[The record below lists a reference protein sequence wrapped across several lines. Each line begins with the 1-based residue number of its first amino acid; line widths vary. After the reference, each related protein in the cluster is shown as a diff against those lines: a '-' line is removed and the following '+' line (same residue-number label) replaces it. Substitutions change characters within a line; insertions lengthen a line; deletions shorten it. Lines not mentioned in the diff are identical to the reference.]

1 MKFFTRKRIYFPE
14 SQDKRLKWLIFV
26 AGIVSILAFLSV
38 KIFTSEH
45 PLPYSN
51 RMITA
56 AQIMEKAIS
65 AIRSY
70 CNRTGIKIDETT
82 DPNLTGLIGSEI
94 SPIATTLGNLAAKRT
109 TTNPEFAALVV
120 RLLEE
125 AGVSPGDTIA
135 IGSSGSFPALMIAA
149 IAAAQSLNVYPII
162 IISLGASSYGAT
174 NPDFNLLS
182 IYEVLFQKKIF
193 TVQPAAVSLGGDQ
206 DVGRDFD
213 PAIKAR
219 LIKQI
224 KNSGFPF
231 IYEPNLEKNVA
242 KRMKIFEGNSSKKSR
257 IAAFVN
263 IGGGYANIGT
273 SEQVLKIKPGLSHP
287 RSIPPKAE
295 RGVLFG
301 MAARKIPIIHLLYI
315 KGLAMKYGLPWDPI
329 PLPEPM
335 ESGSFNIQSNQD
347 IRLWI
352 ISGIYFTI
360 LIGLIVYGI
369 RFNFHPTEK

>member
-1 MKFFTRKRIYFPE
+1 MKFFARKRIYFPE
-14 SQDKRLKWLIFV
+14 SQDKKLKWLIFV

-329 PLPEPM
+329 PLPKPM
-335 ESGSFNIQSNQD
+335 ESGLFNIQSNQNSQF
-347 IRLWI
+347 WI
-352 ISGIYFTI
+352 ISSIYFTI
-360 LIGLIVYGI
+360 LIGLILYGI
-369 RFNFHPTEK
+369 KISFHSTEK

>member
-1 MKFFTRKRIYFPE
+1 MKFFARKRIYFPE
-14 SQDKRLKWLIFV
+14 SQDKKLKWLIFV
-26 AGIVSILAFLSV
+26 AGTVSILAFLSV
-38 KIFTSEH
+38 KIFTSEY

-65 AIRSY
+65 TIRFY
-70 CNRTGIKIDETT
+70 CDQTGIKIDETT

-162 IISLGASSYGAT
+162 IISLGASSYGVT
-174 NPDFNLLS
+174 NPDFNLLN

-213 PAIKAR
+213 LAIKAR
-219 LIKQI
+219 LIQQI
-224 KNSGFPF
+224 KSSGLPF

-242 KRMKIFEGNSSKKSR
+242 KRMKIFEGNSLKSR

-263 IGGGYANIGT
+263 IGGSYANIGT

-287 RSIPPKAE
+287 RSIPTKAE
-295 RGVLFG
+295 RGVLFE

-315 KGLAMKYGLPWDPI
+315 KGLTMKYGLPWDPI

-335 ESGSFNIQSNQD
+335 ESGLFNKQSNQH

-360 LIGLIVYGI
+360 LIALIVYGI
-369 RFNFHPTEK
+369 RLNFQLTGK